1 MTFTPMIASPIV
13 PVEAKIVGILR
24 HFRPAGT
31 EASRTDTPVHLNT
44 LLEDAVSLP
53 DMIAIFLGVLELVK
67 LRRLLL
73 LEPPDAPETVFGA
86 DAAFVAGDEPEK
98 DMPVSEYDTAE
109 SEGRD
114 GT

>member
-13 PVEAKIVGILR
+13 PVEAKIVGIPR

-31 EASRTDTPVHLNT
+31 EASRTDTPVHPNT

-73 LEPPDAPETVFGA
+73 GA
-86 DAAFVAGDEPEK
+86 ARRAGDR
-98 DMPVSEYDTAE
+98 VWCRRRLF
-109 SEGRD
+109 GRRRARKKTCRCPSTTRQKVKED

>member
-1 MTFTPMIASPIV
+1 MIINPNSSLEMTAHLDRVLNKIKGEHTELTVTCPPNGPLAIESSYD
-13 PVEAKIVGILR
+13 EAMCA
-24 HFRPAGT
+24 P
-31 EASRTDTPVHLNT
+31 
-44 LLEDAVSLP
+44 
-53 DMIAIFLGVLELVK
+53 GVLELVK

>member
-1 MTFTPMIASPIV
+1 MLQKNEIGNEKAKYIRIAVLVIY
-13 PVEAKIVGILR
+13 
-24 HFRPAGT
+24 
-31 EASRTDTPVHLNT
+31 
-44 LLEDAVSLP
+44 